1 MYMYYIYG
9 KRGRVS
15 NQYDIY
21 IYIDIE
27 IGMQPGYHDYNGYT
41 YIYIYM
47 YTLILEW
54 GYNGDTVGWI
64 YRQPFTRFVMAHADI

>member
-1 MYMYYIYG
+1 
-9 KRGRVS
+9 
-15 NQYDIY
+15 
-21 IYIDIE
+21 
-27 IGMQPGYHDYNGYT
+27 
-41 YIYIYM
+41 M